1 MGTLFSMKLSDVSHT
16 PSQFSFEQCLHKI
29 NFWKDNW
36 QLVSILK
43 HNMHHIFN
51 GLVPLLENKARG
63 NYNSNSSCFLMC
75 LLDPMAGLEAAV
87 CQYWP
92 EWVIRCSNIRGIKYH
107 LRVRGCEVK
116 WLPMEVVSSRTKAET
131 KESSQVIATKREYE
145 VFHTVSY

>member
-1 MGTLFSMKLSDVSHT
+1 MGTLFFMKLSDVSHT
-16 PSQFSFEQCLHKI
+16 PNQFSFEQCLHKI

-51 GLVPLLENKARG
+51 ALIPLLENK
-63 NYNSNSSCFLMC
+63 
-75 LLDPMAGLEAAV
+75 AGLEAAV

-92 EWVIRCSNIRGIKYH
+92 EWVIRCSSIRGIKHH

-116 WLPMEVVSSRTKAET
+116 WLPMEVASSRSKAET
-131 KESSQVIATKREYE
+131 KESSQVIPSKREYE
-145 VFHTVSY
+145 VFHTVCY